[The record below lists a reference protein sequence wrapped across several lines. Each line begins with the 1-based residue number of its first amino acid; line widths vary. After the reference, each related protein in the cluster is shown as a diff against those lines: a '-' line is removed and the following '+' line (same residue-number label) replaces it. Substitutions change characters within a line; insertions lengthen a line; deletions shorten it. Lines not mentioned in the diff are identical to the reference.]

1 MIPAWLADLGVRVT
15 EGWAEVFS
23 RWAPPADARRSAV
36 LVLLADGPSGPDVL
50 LIERASGLRNHAGQA
65 AFPGGGMDPTD
76 DGPADCALREAA
88 EEVGLDR
95 STVEVV
101 AVLPELWI
109 SVSGYGVAPV
119 LAWWDRPHPVVPVA
133 VGEVAKVV
141 RVPVADLVDPANRW
155 QIRHPSGATGPAFG
169 VAGMLVWGFT
179 ANLLDGLLSFAGLER
194 PWNRADI
201 RELPAPPSPDPR
213 RLRNRS

>member
-1 MIPAWLADLGVRVT
+1 MIPAWLAELGTRAAD
-15 EGWAEVFS
+15 GWPEMFS

-36 LVLLADGPSGPDVL
+36 LVLLADGPSGLDVL
-50 LIERASGLRNHAGQA
+50 LIERASGLRNHAGQP
-65 AFPGGGMDPTD
+65 AFPGGGLDATD

-101 AVLPELWI
+101 TVLPELWI
-109 SVSGYGVAPV
+109 PVSGYGVAPV
-119 LAWWDRPHPVVPVA
+119 LAWWERPHPVSPA
-133 VGEVAKVV
+133 AADEVARVA

-155 QIRHPSGATGPAFG
+155 QVRHPSGMTGPAFG

-179 ANLLDGLLSFAGLER
+179 ANLLDRLLAFAGLDR
-194 PWNRADI
+194 PWNRDDI
-201 RELPAPPSPDPR
+201 RDLPGVASPDPR
-213 RLRNRS
+213 VHRNRP